1 MCIVSDCFNLIFE
14 IQHVVLTQLLHPS
27 RFQYFRPKFTKIPLD
42 VFSNDVTYKYKFYLH
57 YRKIQNLSITDVE
70 VLPQDEIQTNDLLN
84 HENGR
89 EIEKA
94 IGDANE
100 LADRVKIL
108 EEEIVRAK
116 QVSISPSFYARVFS
130 TKVFHKA
137 FLYLYLRFE
146 HFLAQEYR
154 SKCAHNMLGKLTIGS
169 KCCKRGS

>member
-1 MCIVSDCFNLIFE
+1 MLKSYFRNSTCSINIA
-14 IQHVVLTQLLHPS
+14 LHPS

-42 VFSNDVTYKYKFYLH
+42 VFSNDATYKYKFYLH
-57 YRKIQNLSITDVE
+57 YRKIQNLSITDVK
-70 VLPQDEIQTNDLLN
+70 VLPQQDEIQTNDQPN
-84 HENGR
+84 HENRGV
-89 EIEKA
+89 IEKA

-116 QVSISPSFYARVFS
+116 QVSISPSFYARAFS

-154 SKCAHNMLGKLTIGS
+154 SKCAHNMLVNLTIGS
-169 KCCKRGS
+169 KCRK